1 MLATER
7 KLVLVVDD
15 EPKIVRMLRE
25 LLESS
30 GYEVQTE
37 SCGTAALD
45 YAKEHQPDLV
55 ILDLRLPDLSGFEV
69 SEQLRQVYDHATLPI
84 LMLTAMD
91 RAEDR
96 EHGLECGADV
106 YMSKP
111 VGLGEL
117 LEQVQLLLSG
127 AGPNLA

>member
-1 MLATER
+1 MLATDR
-7 KLVLVVDD
+7 KMVLVVDD
-15 EPKIVRMLRE
+15 EPKIVRMLKQ
-25 LLESS
+25 LLESN

-37 SCGTAALD
+37 SCGMAALD

-55 ILDLRLPDLSGFEV
+55 ILDLRLPDLTGFEV

-96 EHGLECGADV
+96 QHGLESGADI

-117 LEQVQLLLSG
+117 LEQVQVLLAG
-127 AGPNLA
+127 AGPSLA